1 MFRRSRFSVRP
12 NVGLV
17 GRTTAGTSQEPPVA
31 NQEASEKPKEATES
45 KGAAAG
51 TDKSDVTPS
60 ENISAS
66 V

>member
-12 NVGLV
+12 NVGTV
-17 GRTTAGTSQEPPVA
+17 GRTTAGTSQEPPVS

-45 KGAAAG
+45 KGATAV
-51 TDKSDVTPS
+51 TDKSDVTAS